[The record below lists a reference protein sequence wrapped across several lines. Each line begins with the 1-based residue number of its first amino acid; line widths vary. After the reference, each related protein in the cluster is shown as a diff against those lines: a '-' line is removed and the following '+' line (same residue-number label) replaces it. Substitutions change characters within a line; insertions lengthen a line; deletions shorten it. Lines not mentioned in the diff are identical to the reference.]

1 MVAASIF
8 LWGLHETKES
18 QPSVFVKE
26 KKKKKGRNVYFPS
39 LVNELRLGSGRTIE
53 DESEQTRAGLVEP
66 GV

>member
-18 QPSVFVKE
+18 QPSVFVK
-26 KKKKKGRNVYFPS
+26 KKKKGRNVYFPS
-39 LVNELRLGSGRTIE
+39 FDNELRLGSGRTIE